1 MDGGD
6 EGDVLSGSDGVELTG
21 RIEDI
26 DSGGCRL
33 LDCRVRRKSESQ
45 VWRITKRRRVSG
57 STSC

>member
-6 EGDVLSGSDGVELTG
+6 EGDVLSGSDGIELTG

-33 LDCRVRRKSESQ
+33 LIVGCVENLGVRCGE
-45 VWRITKRRRVSG
+45 
-57 STSC
+57 